1 MQSTTVARGDL
12 LFLWH
17 PDTPSIFSGF
27 GLAVEAGR
35 ADLLIGLLIVDRPFP
50 VSEAW
55 LEEIEQTFGG
65 FELYAMTATHDHG
78 IACQMRVEADSLPYV
93 RALDMPLAHLLRHAL
108 VPLLAQPPQP
118 RFLMQWDPGQNLWTS
133 KFDVSSAAAPTRKQP
148 LFSLGQV
155 VATPGALDALQSADQ
170 TPFEFLGRHAAGD
183 WGDLCEEDRQENEHA
198 LQHGNRLFSAY
209 KLSDG
214 TKLWVITEW
223 DRSVTTLLLPS
234 EY

>member
-118 RFLMQWDPGQNLWTS
+118 RYRGPLSFWGHGRRLGRPVRGRQARERACPATW
-133 KFDVSSAAAPTRKQP
+133 QP
-148 LFSLGQV
+148 LVQR
-155 VATPGALDALQSADQ
+155 LQAKRRNQDVGYHPPTASHASRRSSSGGPSNDQ
-170 TPFEFLGRHAAGD
+170 QR
-183 WGDLCEEDRQENEHA
+183 
-198 LQHGNRLFSAY
+198 
-209 KLSDG
+209 
-214 TKLWVITEW
+214 
-223 DRSVTTLLLPS
+223 RSRR
-234 EY
+234 